1 MSDRGD
7 GERESEG
14 GGGVGSDDQ
23 RRDRGQEVG
32 KRTAGGVDG
41 SGDAATYRDAA
52 DRLRRVIDAQVE
64 TLREIDDRAV
74 SLLRLVAALLTALAS
89 AAGVAAS
96 LAGSLPPVNR
106 PAAVAAG
113 LAALGLLTCTV
124 ASAVTYLGSRFVP
137 GLGPAVGEELSE
149 GSPPAPAEHLR
160 RVLAAQAAA
169 IRRNRAA
176 LAANARRFRVAVAG
190 LLAGVGYGTL
200 AVGLALAGAGPTA
213 GWTALAAATA
223 LVAAVWWHLLT
234 GRDLAVPDGERTV
247 GGPVTSPARLASSG
261 TRIDPYPLQTVVRGG
276 RPDGERERRNGDRSE
291 RDPGDAGE

>member
-7 GERESEG
+7 GEG
-14 GGGVGSDDQ
+14 GADPDGQ
-23 RRDRGQEVG
+23 RRRNRGRGDG
-32 KRTAGGVDG
+32 KRAAAGADEP
-41 SGDAATYRDAA
+41 GDAATYRDAA

-64 TLREIDDRAV
+64 TLHGIDDRAV

-106 PAAVAAG
+106 PAAVAGG
-113 LAALGLLTCTV
+113 LATLGLLTCTA

-149 GSPPAPAEHLR
+149 GAPPAHTEHLR

-200 AVGLALAGAGPTA
+200 AVALALAGTGPTA

-223 LVAAVWWHLLT
+223 LVAAVWWYLLT

-247 GGPVTSPARLASSG
+247 GGPVVSTARRASSG
-261 TRIDPYPLQTVVRGG
+261 TRVDPYPLQSVVRGG
-276 RPDGERERRNGDRSE
+276 RPDGERERRTENRSE
-291 RDPGDAGE
+291 RDPGDADE